1 MEIEQKV
8 TVTVI
13 YQPYVES
20 PHHRHCSQLWGLLTS
35 VRFTVHEYSLR
46 IHRLGQLYT
55 IKQQVDHIAMENPL
69 VVIEAVRDIHPER
82 CVSRSSICSCCAHIK
97 LTTQTAQVSCSP
109 AGSPAGL
116 MYPPRQILF
125 GICATVS
132 EKNPVNFLLS
142 PGYDK
147 FLITACV

>member
-20 PHHRHCSQLWGLLTS
+20 THHRHCSQLWGLLTS
-35 VRFTVHEYSLR
+35 VRFTVHEFSLR

-55 IKQQVDHIAMENPL
+55 IKQQVDHIAMENPH

-97 LTTQTAQVSCSP
+97 LTTQTAQVSCSS
-109 AGSPAGL
+109 AGSPVGL
-116 MYPPRQILF
+116 MQIRQGHFCIYEP
-125 GICATVS
+125 VS
-132 EKNPVNFLLS
+132 VKNPVNFLLS
-142 PGYDK
+142 PDYDK
-147 FLITACV
+147 FPITARV